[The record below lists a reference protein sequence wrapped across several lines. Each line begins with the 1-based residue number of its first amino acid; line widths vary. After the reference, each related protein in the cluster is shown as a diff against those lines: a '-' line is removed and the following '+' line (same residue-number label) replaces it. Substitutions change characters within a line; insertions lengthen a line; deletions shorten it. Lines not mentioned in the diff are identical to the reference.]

1 MSTALSL
8 ENAGSINHFVLG
20 DQVLWDRRWSI
31 ERSESR
37 GCFESE
43 DVLFEETL
51 LDELFQILKE
61 GPLMDGL
68 VSLTV
73 MVGAIIF
80 YFGKWGTVLDWSRV
94 SNPRLVL
101 EVVELQQSERF
112 FHRIVHLERI
122 WWKDR
127 EHMFLESRLSPFQS
141 WEWVEASCGGFDF
154 SLTSPCFTVW

>member
-31 ERSESR
+31 EISESR

-68 VSLTV
+68 VSLAII
-73 MVGAIIF
+73 VGAIF
-80 YFGKWGTVLDWSRV
+80 FCSGK
-94 SNPRLVL
+94 
-101 EVVELQQSERF
+101 
-112 FHRIVHLERI
+112 
-122 WWKDR
+122 
-127 EHMFLESRLSPFQS
+127 
-141 WEWVEASCGGFDF
+141 
-154 SLTSPCFTVW
+154 